1 MQFATPNVH
10 QRARTSARQASQS
23 VSARVC
29 GRRVE
34 IFHRHVQV
42 ASHVRSYE
50 AGGTTTDKDH
60 MPPSHRAYAERC
72 PENYLTWAQGIGPNV
87 LRVIQRLLDVR
98 VQAMAFPACDSL
110 RKLVSTHG
118 ADEVEAAAKRAVEIN
133 SLTAKTVRSLLAS
146 GRHRRARI
154 DQAEST
160 PIDHANIR
168 GSSYY
173 Q

>member
-1 MQFATPNVH
+1 
-10 QRARTSARQASQS
+10 
-23 VSARVC
+23 
-29 GRRVE
+29 
-34 IFHRHVQV
+34 
-42 ASHVRSYE
+42 
-50 AGGTTTDKDH
+50 